1 MGCMQP
7 VCRRS
12 SSELQIS
19 VCTMLKDA
27 AMLSWPG
34 LVKQVLPSKDSCWLA
49 SANGVLASMSPGK
62 GRTVLQTIVLPRF
75 CSSSSSSGGAAN
87 AARSRGAAWQPT
99 AAAAV
104 VIANSSSNKQRSSY
118 REQLQQLHSSGK
130 RAKYST
136 VHCKINKNSC
146 PKKGQRPK
154 TN

>member
-1 MGCMQP
+1 
-7 VCRRS
+7 
-12 SSELQIS
+12 
-19 VCTMLKDA
+19 MLKDA
-27 AMLSWPG
+27 ATLSWSG

-75 CSSSSSSGGAAN
+75 CSSSSGAAN
-87 AARSRGAAWQPT
+87 AALSRGAAWQPT

-104 VIANSSSNKQRSSY
+104 VIAAAISSGAAIGSSMQ
-118 REQLQQLHSSGK
+118 QLQQLHSSGK

>member
-1 MGCMQP
+1 MRP
-7 VCRRS
+7 VCRRF
-12 SSELQIS
+12 SSELRIN
-19 VCTMLKDA
+19 VRTMLKDA
-27 AMLSWPG
+27 ATLSWSG
-34 LVKQVLPSKDSCWLA
+34 LVKQVLPSKDRCWLA

-104 VIANSSSNKQRSSY
+104 VIAAAISSGAAIGSSMQ
-118 REQLQQLHSSGK
+118 QLQQLHSSGK

-146 PKKGQRPK
+146 PKKGQHPK